1 MTKKD
6 AEKIAEIVMQ
16 KLAALMNTDV
26 GNLNG
31 VLEDVITNGDFHI
44 TDEEM
49 YLGELAR
56 LETLRMLYQEKEE
69 FEKCNILKNKIDIIK
84 DRLKR
89 AKVELK
95 LKTNKQ
101 LLNYYNANKKIVIGD
116 EFFIKR
122 ITETKELIKKV
133 DKFGFEML
141 VKQNEL
147 FNHFNDNK
155 IFDRGL

>member
-31 VLEDVITNGDFHI
+31 ILEDVITNGDFNI

-56 LETLRMLYQEKEE
+56 LETLRMLYQENEE

-84 DRLKR
+84 DRL
-89 AKVELK
+89 
-95 LKTNKQ
+95 N
-101 LLNYYNANKKIVIGD
+101 IVI
-116 EFFIKR
+116 KR
-122 ITETKELIKKV
+122 
-133 DKFGFEML
+133 G
-141 VKQNEL
+141 Q
-147 FNHFNDNK
+147 
-155 IFDRGL
+155 

>member
-31 VLEDVITNGDFHI
+31 ILEDVITNGDFHI

-56 LETLRMLYQEKEE
+56 LETLRILYQENEE

-84 DRLKR
+84 DRL
-89 AKVELK
+89 
-95 LKTNKQ
+95 N
-101 LLNYYNANKKIVIGD
+101 IVI
-116 EFFIKR
+116 KR
-122 ITETKELIKKV
+122 
-133 DKFGFEML
+133 G
-141 VKQNEL
+141 Q
-147 FNHFNDNK
+147 
-155 IFDRGL
+155 

>member
-6 AEKIAEIVMQ
+6 AEKIADIVFE
-16 KLAALMNTDV
+16 KLVALMNTDV

-84 DRLKR
+84 DRL
-89 AKVELK
+89 
-95 LKTNKQ
+95 N
-101 LLNYYNANKKIVIGD
+101 IVI
-116 EFFIKR
+116 KR
-122 ITETKELIKKV
+122 
-133 DKFGFEML
+133 G
-141 VKQNEL
+141 Q
-147 FNHFNDNK
+147 
-155 IFDRGL
+155 